1 MATLNFPW
9 VSPILNIRFEMFEDG
24 LAVFYPN
31 GEQFK
36 EPREFIQERDQARQE
51 RDQAQQKRENA
62 QQERDQAQQER
73 DQAQQERDRAFAKLR
88 ELGVDPNQL

>member
-1 MATLNFPW
+1 
-9 VSPILNIRFEMFEDG
+9 MFEDG

-36 EPREFIQERDQARQE
+36 EPREFIQ
-51 RDQAQQKRENA
+51 K
-62 QQERDQAQQER
+62 RDQAQQER
-73 DQAQQERDRAFAKLR
+73 DQAQQERDRTFAKLR